1 MDITVRERIEKTE
14 EATLSPRATLS
25 KNSEGREGP
34 EEPCDIRT
42 EFQRDRDRIIHC
54 TSFRR
59 LKHKTQVFLA
69 PEGDHYR
76 TRLTHTIEV
85 TQIARTIA
93 RALNLNED
101 LTEAI
106 AFGHDIGHT
115 PFGHA
120 GERALDKLCES
131 GFRHYENGV
140 RVCSRIEK
148 GGKGLNLTKEV
159 LDGIL
164 HHTHIEDP
172 AKTLEGRIV
181 YYADKIAY
189 INHDTDD
196 AVRAGRIKVED
207 IPKDVVEIL
216 GSRRSQRINRLV
228 MSVVNNTVGADIRMD
243 EEAFYAYKK
252 LHDFLNANVYRDEMG
267 LKQDEKVY
275 SIMEKLFEYF
285 TKNPEKLPRDM
296 QNIREA
302 EGLNRAVTDYIA
314 GMTDGYA
321 IRVFEEAYIPKTW
334 QLQL

>member
-1 MDITVRERIEKTE
+1 MNARERTE
-14 EATLSPRATLS
+14 QMEAAYLSPLAKKS
-25 KNSEGREGP
+25 SETKGRERS
-34 EEPCDIRT
+34 EAPCEIRT

-93 RALNLNED
+93 RALGLNED

-106 AFGHDIGHT
+106 AFGHDLGHT

-120 GERALDKLCES
+120 GERALNKLCDT

-148 GGKGLNLTKEV
+148 GGKGLNLTHEV

-172 AKTLEGRIV
+172 AETLEGRIV

-196 AVRAGRIKVED
+196 AVRAGRIKIED
-207 IPKDVVEIL
+207 IPKDVVSIL

-228 MSVVNNTVGADIRMD
+228 MSVVENTIGDQIRMD
-243 EEAFYAYKK
+243 DEAFYAYKL
-252 LHDFLNANVYRDEMG
+252 LHDFLNTNVYRDEMG
-267 LKQDEKVY
+267 IKQDEKVY
-275 SIMEKLFEYF
+275 SIMEKLFEYYL
-285 TKNPEKLPRDM
+285 KNPGEMPRDM
-296 QNIREA
+296 QKSA
-302 EGLNRAVTDYIA
+302 EEEGIKRAVTEYLA

-321 IRVFEEAYIPKTW
+321 IKTFEEAYIPKTW
-334 QLQL
+334 QL

>member
-1 MDITVRERIEKTE
+1 MDISIREQLEQRESE
-14 EATLSPRATLS
+14 YLSPWAKLS
-25 KNSEGREGP
+25 SESAGRENP
-34 EEPCDIRT
+34 EPDCDIRT
-42 EFQRDRDRIIHC
+42 QFQRDRDRIIHC

-93 RALNLNED
+93 RALMLNED

-120 GERALDKLCES
+120 GERALDKLCDT

-172 AKTLEGRIV
+172 ASTLEGQIV

-196 AVRAGRIKVED
+196 AVRAGRIKKED
-207 IPKDVVEIL
+207 IPKEVVEIL

-228 MSVVNNTVGADIRMD
+228 MSVVNNTKEGKIRMD
-243 EEAFYAYKK
+243 DEAFYAYKL

-267 LKQDEKVY
+267 LKQDQKVAA
-275 SIMEKLFEYF
+275 IIEKLFEYY
-285 TKNPEKLPRDM
+285 TKNPQEMPRD
-296 QNIREA
+296 ILKIAET

-321 IRVFEEAYIPKTW
+321 IHTFEEAYIPKTW
-334 QLQL
+334 HF

>member
-1 MDITVRERIEKTE
+1 MSMNARERTEQIEKQFL
-14 EATLSPRATLS
+14 APFAKQS
-25 KNSEGREGP
+25 KDSAGRERY
-34 EEPCDIRT
+34 EEPCEIRT

-93 RALNLNED
+93 RALGLNED

-120 GERALDKLCES
+120 GERALDKLCDT
-131 GFRHYENGV
+131 GFRHYEHGV
-140 RVCSRIEK
+140 RVCRRIEK
-148 GGKGLNLTKEV
+148 GGRGLNLTKEV

-172 AKTLEGRIV
+172 ASTVEGRIV

-196 AVRAGRIKVED
+196 AVRAGRIKVEN
-207 IPKDVVEIL
+207 IPKDVEKIL

-228 MSVVNNTVGADIRMD
+228 MSVVNNSADGIIRMD
-243 EEAFYAYKK
+243 DEAFYAYKL
-252 LHDFLNANVYRDEMG
+252 LHDFLNTNVYRDEMG
-267 LKQDEKVY
+267 IKQDEKVY

-285 TKNPEKLPRDM
+285 MKNPGLMPKDM
-296 QNIREA
+296 QAIAEA

-321 IRVFEEAYIPKTW
+321 IRTFEEAYIPKTW
-334 QLQL
+334 QF

>member
-1 MDITVRERIEKTE
+1 MGLTVREGIEQRE
-14 EATLSPRATLS
+14 LQYLSEYALPSCRS
-25 KNSEGREGP
+25 KGRERD
-34 EEPCDIRT
+34 EAKCEIRT
-42 EFQRDRDRIIHC
+42 DFQRDRDRIIHS

-85 TQIARTIA
+85 TQIARTLA
-93 RALNLNED
+93 RALDLNED

-106 AFGHDIGHT
+106 AFGHDLGHT

-120 GERALDKLCES
+120 GERALDRLCDT

-140 RVCSRIEK
+140 RVCKKIEK
-148 GGKGLNLTKEV
+148 GGSGLNLTFEV

-172 AKTLEGRIV
+172 ACTMEGRLV

-196 AVRAGRIKVED
+196 AVRAGRIKVSD
-207 IPKDVVEIL
+207 IPKEVTEIL
-216 GSRRSQRINRLV
+216 GEHRSQRIDRLV
-228 MSVVNNTVGADIRMD
+228 MSIVKNSQNGEIKMD
-243 EEAFYAYKK
+243 DETFSGYNI
-252 LHDFLNANVYRDEMG
+252 LHDFLYRNVYRDEFG

-275 SIMEKLFEYF
+275 SIIEKLFEYYL
-285 TKNPEKLPRDM
+285 KNIQKLPCHLRKIAD
-296 QNIREA
+296 E
-302 EGLNRAVTDYIA
+302 EGENRAVTDYIA

-321 IRVFEEAYIPKTW
+321 IRAFEEAYVPKTW
-334 QLQL
+334 QL

>member
-1 MDITVRERIEKTE
+1 MEKSIRERTEAIEKQFL
-14 EATLSPRATLS
+14 APYAKMSCC
-25 KNSEGREGP
+25 SEGRERP
-34 EEPCDIRT
+34 EEPCEIRT

-93 RALNLNED
+93 RALRLNED

-120 GERALDKLCES
+120 GERALDKLCDT

-172 AKTLEGRIV
+172 ASTIEGQVV

-196 AVRAGRIKVED
+196 AVRAGRIKKED
-207 IPKDVVEIL
+207 IPADVVKIL
-216 GSRRSQRINRLV
+216 GQRRSQRINRLV
-228 MSVVNNTVGADIRMD
+228 MSVVNNTVDGKIKMD
-243 EEAFYAYKK
+243 EEAFYAYKL

-267 LKQDEKVY
+267 IKQDHKVFA
-275 SIMEKLFEYF
+275 IMEKLFEYYM
-285 TKNPEKLPRDM
+285 KNPGKMPRDM
-296 QNIREA
+296 QMIAEA

-321 IRVFEEAYIPKTW
+321 IRAFEEAYIPKTW
-334 QLQL
+334 SL

>member
-1 MDITVRERIEKTE
+1 MELNIRQRTEQIEDQFLAPYAKK
-14 EATLSPRATLS
+14 SS
-25 KNSEGREGP
+25 QSEGRERP
-34 EEPCDIRT
+34 EDPCDIRT

-93 RALNLNED
+93 RALGLNED

-120 GERALDKLCES
+120 GERALNKLCDT
-131 GFRHYENGV
+131 GFRHFENGV

-148 GGKGLNLTKEV
+148 GGRGLNLTKEV
-159 LDGIL
+159 LNGIL

-172 AKTLEGRIV
+172 ASTIEGRVV

-196 AVRAGRIKVED
+196 AIRAGRIKAED
-207 IPKDVVEIL
+207 IPKDVEKIL
-216 GSRRSQRINRLV
+216 GTRRSQRINRLV
-228 MSVVNNTVGADIRMD
+228 MSVVENTVNGDIKMD
-243 EEAFYAYKK
+243 QDAFYAYTL

-267 LKQDEKVY
+267 IKQDEKVY
-275 SIMEKLFEYF
+275 GITEKLFEYYI
-285 TKNPEKLPRDM
+285 KNPGEMPRDI
-296 QNIREA
+296 QAIAES

-321 IRVFEEAYIPKTW
+321 IRTFEKAYIPQTW
-334 QLQL
+334 QFL